1 MASPAVMRYPFC
13 LHPSHVIDC
22 AQNGA
27 ACQSVWTARR
37 IGESGELAK
46 MAARMTEL
54 EPRVIE
60 RLRAE
65 LAELIAASVAYPPF
79 FDFRANRLITRP
91 IDRARMDEI
100 QRFLSSVN
108 FAVLERADVTSAE
121 TRRFLERLIVRYLEV
136 NDGMRSR
143 YAVRLLPR
151 MRALAPR
158 VAAEAQRRAT
168 GYLNGVVPDFGAR
181 RQTVSWANSSHRAV
195 PRSGEER
202 ERATRVLESALLQR
216 PGAPADPAPIIGQAR
231 PPAASA
237 PDPWR
242 GQPDGLTI
250 PVPATGF
257 APSSPGAS
265 PYSAFGDVGAR
276 SNGGAPAPGYPPA
289 RLADQPTGPLAT
301 PPASPAGQANRAGMR
316 ELPPDLYQLYG
327 DYLNDMEPEAPV
339 RPAPR
344 PPAPPPAARQQP
356 PTAPTDANARNDQ
369 LIFWQLRYQ
378 LEAYVRRAARSYGV
392 PHQGSDPATVLDEL
406 RRSGFVDEADL
417 RIAEGVFA
425 LTDRVTAQG
434 HATEQEYRQAL
445 MLYLLYHRSHLN
457 I

>member
-1 MASPAVMRYPFC
+1 
-13 LHPSHVIDC
+13 
-22 AQNGA
+22 
-27 ACQSVWTARR
+27 
-37 IGESGELAK
+37 
-46 MAARMTEL
+46 MAARMSEL

-79 FDFRANRLITRP
+79 FDFRANRLVTRP

-108 FAVLERADVTSAE
+108 FAPLERADVTSAE
-121 TRRFLERLIVRYLEV
+121 TRRFLERLIVRYLDV
-136 NDGMRSR
+136 NEGMRSR
-143 YAVRLLPR
+143 YAMRLLPR

-158 VAAEAQRRAT
+158 VAAEAQRRAA
-168 GYLNGVVPDFGAR
+168 GYLNGAVPDFGAR
-181 RQTVSWANSSHRAV
+181 RQTLSWANSSHRV
-195 PRSGEER
+195 TPRSGEER

-216 PGAPADPAPIIGQAR
+216 PGAPADPNPIIGQAR

-237 PDPWR
+237 ADPWR
-242 GQPDGLTI
+242 GQPNDLTI

-265 PYSAFGDVGAR
+265 PYSAFGDAGAR
-276 SNGGAPAPGYPPA
+276 SNGGAPASGYPPA
-289 RLADQPTGPLAT
+289 RLADQPTGPLAA
-301 PPASPAGQANRAGMR
+301 PSASPAGQANRSGMR

-344 PPAPPPAARQQP
+344 APAPPPVAPPRPAARQQP
-356 PTAPTDANARNDQ
+356 APTPTDANARNDQ

-392 PHQGSDPATVLDEL
+392 PHQGGDPATVLDEL

-434 HATEQEYRQAL
+434 HATAQEYRQAL

>member
-1 MASPAVMRYPFC
+1 
-13 LHPSHVIDC
+13 
-22 AQNGA
+22 
-27 ACQSVWTARR
+27 
-37 IGESGELAK
+37 
-46 MAARMTEL
+46 MAARISEL

-65 LAELIAASVAYPPF
+65 LAELIAVTVAYPPF
-79 FDFRANRLITRP
+79 FDFRANRLVTRP

-108 FAVLERADVTSAE
+108 FTPLERADATSAE
-121 TRRFLERLIVRYLEV
+121 TRRFIERLIARYLEV
-136 NDGMRSR
+136 NEGMRSR
-143 YAVRLLPR
+143 YAARYVPR

-168 GYLNGVVPDFGAR
+168 GYLNGSVPDFGAR
-181 RQTVSWANSSHRAV
+181 RQMMSWASVSRREA

-216 PGAPADPAPIIGQAR
+216 APADLAPPIGQVR
-231 PPAASA
+231 QPAASA

-242 GQPDGLTI
+242 GLPNDVTI
-250 PVPATGF
+250 PVPAADF
-257 APSSPGAS
+257 PQSSPGAS
-265 PYSAFGDVGAR
+265 AYSAFGSD
-276 SNGGAPAPGYPPA
+276 APATGYPPA
-289 RLADQPTGPLAT
+289 RLTEQPTGPL
-301 PPASPAGQANRAGMR
+301 PPTPAGTGSRAPMR
-316 ELPPDLYQLYG
+316 ELPSDLYQLYG
-327 DYLNDMEPEAPV
+327 DYLNDMEPEATA
-339 RPAPR
+339 RT
-344 PPAPPPAARQQP
+344 PPPAAPRAPQPAAPPRPAQP
-356 PTAPTDANARNDQ
+356 PSDADARNDQ

-392 PHQGSDPATVLDEL
+392 PYQGSDPASVLDEL

-417 RIAEGVFA
+417 RIAESVFA
-425 LTDRVTAQG
+425 LTDRVTGQG

-445 MLYLLYHRSHLN
+445 MLYLLYHRSHLT

>member
-1 MASPAVMRYPFC
+1 
-13 LHPSHVIDC
+13 
-22 AQNGA
+22 
-27 ACQSVWTARR
+27 
-37 IGESGELAK
+37 
-46 MAARMTEL
+46 
-54 EPRVIE
+54 
-60 RLRAE
+60 
-65 LAELIAASVAYPPF
+65 
-79 FDFRANRLITRP
+79 
-91 IDRARMDEI
+91 
-100 QRFLSSVN
+100 
-108 FAVLERADVTSAE
+108 
-121 TRRFLERLIVRYLEV
+121 
-136 NDGMRSR
+136 
-143 YAVRLLPR
+143 
-151 MRALAPR
+151 
-158 VAAEAQRRAT
+158 
-168 GYLNGVVPDFGAR
+168 
-181 RQTVSWANSSHRAV
+181 
-195 PRSGEER
+195 
-202 ERATRVLESALLQR
+202 
-216 PGAPADPAPIIGQAR
+216 
-231 PPAASA
+231 
-237 PDPWR
+237 
-242 GQPDGLTI
+242 
-250 PVPATGF
+250 
-257 APSSPGAS
+257 
-265 PYSAFGDVGAR
+265 
-276 SNGGAPAPGYPPA
+276 
-289 RLADQPTGPLAT
+289 
-301 PPASPAGQANRAGMR
+301 MR